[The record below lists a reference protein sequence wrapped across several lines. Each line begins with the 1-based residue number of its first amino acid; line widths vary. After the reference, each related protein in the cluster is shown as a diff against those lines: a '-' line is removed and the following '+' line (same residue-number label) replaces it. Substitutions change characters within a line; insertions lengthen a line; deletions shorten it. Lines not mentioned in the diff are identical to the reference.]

1 MDGRKVDLGIWK
13 RDSREDGKKAFLEE
27 RPVTVRRNTAVV
39 SKEEFEKEL
48 EKDGV
53 VYRRHPVLPYAYEL
67 TNYDYLAG
75 LLAFQKGYIYIRISV
90 PCRWPNG
97 QNRKKEIM

>member
-1 MDGRKVDLGIWK
+1 MDLGIWE
-13 RDSREDGKKAFLEE
+13 RDSREDGKSILEE

-53 VYRRHPVLPYAYEL
+53 VYRRTPGTSLC
-67 TNYDYLAG
+67 
-75 LLAFQKGYIYIRISV
+75 I
-90 PCRWPNG
+90 
-97 QNRKKEIM
+97 